1 MSRTTEP
8 LSYIYSYLSDGC
20 SKRSLNGKHTV
31 FGKVIKGQDVVD
43 TIRAGDVMT
52 KVTVVEE

>member
-1 MSRTTEP
+1 M
-8 LSYIYSYLSDGC
+8 SYIYSYLSDGC